1 MASGRSWRRDHPRSR
16 GVYRN
21 KIWTN
26 PLAIGSSPL
35 ARGLRMSVCSRYLTS
50 RIIPARA
57 GFTFHLG
64 VLYLVAGDHPRSR
77 GVYHTHYS
85 RSLLG
90 PGSSPLARGLQ
101 WHRRLPTSTQWI
113 IPARAGFTRPGHSQ
127 RDRRADHPRSRG
139 VYSRPDLD
147 VAVPGG
153 SSPLA
158 RGLRRWSRTLI
169 NRSGIIPARA
179 GFTCTAPHRRSRG
192 KDHPRSRGVYRG
204 RGSV

>member
-1 MASGRSWRRDHPRSR
+1 MSVR
-16 GVYRN
+16 
-21 KIWTN
+21 
-26 PLAIGSSPL
+26 GSSPL
-35 ARGLRMSVCSRYLTS
+35 ARGLLPRRRAGPRGR

-57 GFTFHLG
+57 GFTPPMASG
-64 VLYLVAGDHPRSR
+64 RSWRRDHPRSR